1 MNFRQNLK
9 TLIKENNFTQ
19 KKLAELLNINIET
32 LRRIIQGKQKSI
44 DIELIYK
51 LSEIFNCNF
60 DRLFQ

>member
-19 KKLAELLNINIET
+19 KKLSELLNINIET

-51 LSEIFNCNF
+51 LSEIFNCDFN
-60 DRLFQ
+60 RLFK